1 MWVNTILNHI
11 DTRVILPRYEGIYT
25 RMVLITSGPSVTQT
39 LPALR
44 QIKIRRDTK
53 SATQVNSHRRSKLV
67 PYGDFNG
74 DCGIHTV
81 LVVEIDALYIQTL
94 QTRLARGAHI
104 LRVTSHFEL
113 AVFVEIGKFR
123 RQLHL
128 VPDTFDGL
136 HAHSLVKMEQME
148 CMNISGHR
156 HLLLTSQQLN
166 IQILPH
172 FYYLRCRRHSLQEE
186 ACMFLCI
193 KFVRTSTN

>member
-1 MWVNTILNHI
+1 M
-11 DTRVILPRYEGIYT
+11 
-25 RMVLITSGPSVTQT
+25 
-39 LPALR
+39 
-44 QIKIRRDTK
+44 
-53 SATQVNSHRRSKLV
+53 RSKLV

-74 DCGIHTV
+74 DFGIHTV
-81 LVVEIDALYIQTL
+81 LVVEIDALDIQTL

-113 AVFVEIGKFR
+113 AVFEEIGKFR

-128 VPDTFDGL
+128 VADTFDGL

-148 CMNISGHR
+148 CMNISGHHR

-172 FYYLRCRRHSLQEE
+172 LYYLRCRRHSLQEE
-186 ACMFLCI
+186 EACMFPVHQMCEN
-193 KFVRTSTN
+193 FY